1 MRLSI
6 RPPSRTAALIFGLV
20 LLAGLAACTPAPA
33 PAPTI
38 DVEELAV
45 ALANTWA
52 TQTAEAAATAVPSPS
67 ATATAAEIAAAAST
81 ATATTV
87 AAATPTTAPTLAP
100 SATSVATQPA
110 AGTGT
115 PAPGCAVSVGS
126 ELAPAWDREKLG
138 CPAAAAEVIWAA
150 WQPFARGYMF
160 WRSDRDWTYALTFAN
175 GDTTQG
181 RYETGGDAWRWDN
194 SFPEGRGLTPPAGQ
208 IEPIRGFGFV
218 WFSKLDGPDSNIGW
232 ATEQE
237 KGICVTRQEFERGVV
252 IKSNTVAFCGD
263 NLYNMAQEPAFAPVL
278 LALHGDG
285 TWRRY

>member
-1 MRLSI
+1 MRLFT
-6 RPPSRTAALIFGLV
+6 RTLSRTAALTLGLI

-45 ALANTWA
+45 ALAQTWA
-52 TQTAEAAATAVPSPS
+52 TQTAEAAAAASPTPA
-67 ATATAAEIAAAAST
+67 ATATAELPMPVT
-81 ATATTV
+81 AMPTY
-87 AAATPTTAPTLAP
+87 TTAPTLPP
-100 SATSVATQPA
+100 SPTTAATRPPT
-110 AGTGT
+110 GTAT
-115 PAPGCAVSVGS
+115 PAPACAVSVGA

-138 CPAAAAEVIWAA
+138 CPTAAAEVIWAA

-160 WRSDRDWTYALTFAN
+160 WRSDRDWTYALTFA
-175 GDTTQG
+175 GSDKMQG
-181 RYETGGDAWRWDN
+181 SYETGGDGWRWDN

-218 WFSKLDGPDSNIGW
+218 WFSKLGGPDSEVGW

-237 KGICVTRQEFERGVV
+237 KGICVTRQEFERGVIV
-252 IKSNTVAFCGD
+252 KSNTVAFCGD
-263 NLYNMAQEPAFAPVL
+263 NLYNMAQEPGFAPVL

>member
-1 MRLSI
+1 MRLFT
-6 RPPSRTAALIFGLV
+6 RTLSRTAALTLGLI

-45 ALANTWA
+45 ALAQTWA
-52 TQTAEAAATAVPSPS
+52 TQTAEAAAAASPTPA
-67 ATATAAEIAAAAST
+67 ATATAELPMPVT
-81 ATATTV
+81 AMPTY
-87 AAATPTTAPTLAP
+87 TTAPTLPP
-100 SATSVATQPA
+100 SPTTAATRPPT
-110 AGTGT
+110 GTAT
-115 PAPGCAVSVGS
+115 PAPACAVSVGA

-138 CPAAAAEVIWAA
+138 CPTAAAEVIWAA

-160 WRSDRDWTYALTFAN
+160 WRSDRDWTYALTFA
-175 GDTTQG
+175 GSDKMQG
-181 RYETGGDAWRWDN
+181 SYETGGDGWRWDN

-218 WFSKLDGPDSNIGW
+218 WFSKLGGPDSEVGW

-237 KGICVTRQEFERGVV
+237 KGICVTRQEFERGVIV
-252 IKSNTVAFCGD
+252 KSTPVAFCGD
-263 NLYNMAQEPAFAPVL
+263 NLYNMAQEPGFAPVL

>member
-1 MRLSI
+1 MRLFT
-6 RPPSRTAALIFGLV
+6 RTPRRIAALIFGLV

-45 ALANTWA
+45 ALAQTWA
-52 TQTAEAAATAVPSPS
+52 TQTAEAAAAASLTPE
-67 ATATAAEIAAAAST
+67 ATATATEMAAATEMPPAT
-81 ATATTV
+81 ATAPAT
-87 AAATPTTAPTLAP
+87 AELPLPPPAATL
-100 SATSVATQPA
+100 TQSP
-110 AGTGT
+110 AGTST
-115 PAPGCAVSVGS
+115 PAPPCAVSVGN
-126 ELAPAWDREKLG
+126 ELAPAWDQAKLG
-138 CPAAAAEVIWAA
+138 CPTAAAEVIWAA

-160 WRSDRDWTYALTFAN
+160 WRSDRDWTYALTFA
-175 GDTTQG
+175 GDDKLQG
-181 RYETGGDAWRWDN
+181 SYETGGDAWRWDN

-218 WFSKLDGPDSNIGW
+218 WFSKLGGPDSDIGW

-237 KGICVTRQEFERGVV
+237 KGICVTRQEFERGVIV
-252 IKSNTVAFCGD
+252 KSTTVAFCGD
-263 NLYNMAQEPAFAPVL
+263 NLYNMAQEPGFAPVL

>member
-1 MRLSI
+1 MRLTKNTP
-6 RPPSRTAALIFGLV
+6 RRTAALICGLI
-20 LLAGLAACTPAPA
+20 LLAGLAGCTPAPA

-45 ALANTWA
+45 ALAQTWA
-52 TQTAEAAATAVPSPS
+52 TQTAEAAASASPTPT
-67 ATATAAEIAAAAST
+67 ATATAAEIAAATST
-81 ATATTV
+81 ATAP
-87 AAATPTTAPTLAP
+87 AAATATAP
-100 SATSVATQPA
+100 ATAELPLPPP
-110 AGTGT
+110 AGTAT
-115 PAPGCAVSVGS
+115 PAPACAVSVGP

-138 CPAAAAEVIWAA
+138 CPTAAAEVIWAA

-160 WRSDRDWTYALTFAN
+160 WRSDRDWTYALTFAGN
-175 GDTTQG
+175 DKLQG
-181 RYETGGDAWRWDN
+181 SYETGGDDWRWDN

-208 IEPIRGFGFV
+208 LEPIRGFGFV
-218 WFSKLDGPDSNIGW
+218 WFSKLGGADSEIGW

-237 KGICVTRQEFERGVV
+237 KGICVTRQDFERGVIV
-252 IKSNTVAFCGD
+252 KSNTVAFCGD

>member
-6 RPPSRTAALIFGLV
+6 RPPSRTAALLFGLV

-45 ALANTWA
+45 ALAHTWA
-52 TQTAEAAATAVPSPS
+52 TQTAEAAASASPAPVATATSTEMAAATEIAA
-67 ATATAAEIAAAAST
+67 ATATATAP
-81 ATATTV
+81 ATAELPLPPV
-87 AAATPTTAPTLAP
+87 AATVTRPPTG
-100 SATSVATQPA
+100 TS
-110 AGTGT
+110 T
-115 PAPGCAVSVGS
+115 PAPACAVSVAN

-138 CPAAAAEVIWAA
+138 CPVAAAEVIWAA

-218 WFSKLDGPDSNIGW
+218 WFSKLDGPDSEIGW

-237 KGICVTRQEFERGVV
+237 KGICVTRQEFERGVIV
-252 IKSNTVAFCGD
+252 KSNTVAFCGD

>member
-1 MRLSI
+1 M
-6 RPPSRTAALIFGLV
+6 
-20 LLAGLAACTPAPA
+20 
-33 PAPTI
+33 
-38 DVEELAV
+38 

-52 TQTAEAAATAVPSPS
+52 TQTAEAATAVPSPS

-81 ATATTV
+81 ATATAVV
-87 AAATPTTAPTLAP
+87 AATSAPAATATTAPTLAP
-100 SATSVATQPA
+100 SATTAATRPP
-110 AGTGT
+110 AGTLT
-115 PAPGCAVSVGS
+115 PVPDCAISVGL

-138 CPAAAAEVIWAA
+138 CPTAAAEVIWAA

-160 WRSDRDWTYALTFAN
+160 WRSDRDWTYALTFA
-175 GDTTQG
+175 GDDKMQG
-181 RYETGGDAWRWDN
+181 SYVTGGDAWRWDN

-218 WFSKLDGPDSNIGW
+218 WFTKLGGAESAIGW

-237 KGICVTRQEFERGVV
+237 KGICVTRQEFERGVIV
-252 IKSNTVAFCGD
+252 KSNTVAFCGD

-285 TWRRY
+285 TWRRH